1 MAVHFTARHT
11 NITPDI
17 KQYCEKRLESLEK
30 VLGEKVAADLI
41 LSVEKYRHKVEL
53 KIRARKTVLY
63 AVEETHEMSS
73 SLALA
78 FDSIEKRAKKE
89 RDKLRERKRR
99 TNRRKEAFLL
109 SPAVREKEKRV
120 ILSQDYSL
128 KPMSLEE
135 ALDQFNLEK
144 KEVFVFRKA
153 GSERLTVL
161 YRRKD
166 GNYGLIEPE

>member
-1 MAVHFTARHT
+1 MTVHFTARHAT
-11 NITPDI
+11 VTPEI
-17 KQYCEKRLESLEK
+17 KRYCGKRLASLEK
-30 VLGEKVAADLI
+30 VLGEKIVADLI
-41 LSVEKYRHKVEL
+41 LSQEKYRHKVEL
-53 KIRARKTVLY
+53 RIKARKTVLY
-63 AVEETHEMSS
+63 AVEETHEMLS

-99 TNRRKEAFLL
+99 TNREKEGFLL
-109 SPAVREKEKRV
+109 SPETREKEKRV
-120 ILSQDYSL
+120 VRSHDYSL
-128 KPMSLEE
+128 RPMTLEE

-166 GNYGLIEPE
+166 GNYGLVEPE